1 MNSTVQ
7 TMHQHALRS
16 MQNAHAPYS
25 KFQVGC
31 CVRSN
36 EQFFSGCNV
45 ENAAFSIS
53 ICAEV
58 AALGNMVNS
67 IGYQRVDTV
76 VITSLQRQP
85 CPPCGACRQ
94 ALHEFGNAQ
103 THIILCDNEQILA
116 EYKLGDLLPHTF
128 TADIFTH

>member
-1 MNSTVQ
+1 MHSEIQ
-7 TMHQHALRS
+7 SMHQQALQS
-16 MQNAHAPYS
+16 MRNAHAPYS

-31 CVRSN
+31 SVRSN
-36 EQFFSGCNV
+36 KQIFSGCNV

-67 IGYQRVDTV
+67 IGFQRVDTV
-76 VITSLQRQP
+76 VITSAQKHP

-94 ALHEFGNAQ
+94 ALLEFGDAQ
-103 THIILCDNEQILA
+103 TAIILCNAERMLA
-116 EYKLGDLLPHTF
+116 QYKLGELLPHTF